1 MRHRRSQAGA
11 TFEMGQCIDGLHMTS
26 LTTIFD
32 GKVIACSRRHNLSQV
47 ISFHACISSP
57 KMAVNARVYWQY
69 NHLLLYTPTQMDP
82 VLPQDTAAD
91 CELSPWNTS
100 HGVSKRKKPMH
111 PMLLRGRY
119 NTLLFAVSCGVLV
132 FDMRHGTPLDSHCV
146 LGTLGTLSRGLSV
159 QEKQVSVLKYGNN
172 L

>member
-57 KMAVNARVYWQY
+57 NGGQCKG
-69 NHLLLYTPTQMDP
+69 LLAIQSSLTLHAYPNGSC
-82 VLPQDTAAD
+82 LGCHKIPQQTVS
-91 CELSPWNTS
+91 LSPRNTS

-111 PMLLRGRY
+111 PMLLQGRY

-132 FDMRHGTPLDSHCV
+132 FDMRHGVYPII
-146 LGTLGTLSRGLSV
+146 LSLCAW
-159 QEKQVSVLKYGNN
+159 N
-172 L
+172 LRNSFEGPFCTRETS